1 MKQKFDIITSTCV
14 PLPLEN
20 VDTDQIIPAR
30 FLKATTKE
38 EKFFGDNLF
47 RDWRYHKDGTIV
59 EDFVLNNP
67 KYKGSILVAGKNFG
81 SGSSREHAAWAIA
94 GYGFRVVI
102 SSFFADIHKNNE
114 LNNFVLPVQVS
125 EAFLSELFSTIQD
138 NPDAQVEV
146 DLPNQTVT
154 NFTTGHAEHFD
165 INGYKKH
172 CLMNGLDDIDFLVAN
187 KDKIEQ
193 WEKRPPSI
201 SPCLGGV
208 SEASPKQGR
217 LVGSPFV
224 EIMDA
229 TLRDGEQTNGVS
241 FLPHEKLVMARK
253 LLSDVNVD
261 RIEIASARVSEGE
274 REAVTKICAYAQK
287 NGLLDR
293 VEVLGFVDGGKS
305 IDWIAECGGKVV
317 NLLAKGSLKHC
328 THQLH
333 KTPEEHISDILHE
346 VEYAASKGI
355 SVNLY
360 LEDWSNGMKDSP
372 EYVYQLMDELTA
384 NSQKQIARFMLPD
397 TLGVMNPLQVI
408 EYFRKMIKRYPE
420 THFDFHAHNDYDL
433 AVSNS
438 LAAVYSG
445 ARGLHVT
452 VNGLGERC
460 GNAPMASVQ
469 AILKDQFH
477 AKTNIVESQLNDL
490 SRMVESFSGIT
501 VAPNQPIVGENV
513 FTQVAGVHADGD
525 TKDKLYYNELMPER
539 FGRKREYALGK
550 NSGKANIAKNLEELG
565 LELTPEQTRR
575 VTERITELGDKKEIV
590 TQEDLPFIVSDVLK
604 HDSSDDKVKLISYV
618 VSTAYGLRPGANVK
632 VEINGHQYEAAGT
645 GDGQYDAFVKALRY
659 IYKKY
664 LDRTFPILANYQVT
678 IPPGGRTDA
687 LVQTII
693 TWNDNGKMIRTRG
706 LDADQTEAAIK
717 ATFKMLNI
725 IENEKLKD

>member
-1 MKQKFDIITSTCV
+1 
-14 PLPLEN
+14 
-20 VDTDQIIPAR
+20 
-30 FLKATTKE
+30 
-38 EKFFGDNLF
+38 
-47 RDWRYHKDGTIV
+47 
-59 EDFVLNNP
+59 
-67 KYKGSILVAGKNFG
+67 
-81 SGSSREHAAWAIA
+81 
-94 GYGFRVVI
+94 
-102 SSFFADIHKNNE
+102 
-114 LNNFVLPVQVS
+114 
-125 EAFLSELFSTIQD
+125 
-138 NPDAQVEV
+138 
-146 DLPNQTVT
+146 
-154 NFTTGHAEHFD
+154 
-165 INGYKKH
+165 
-172 CLMNGLDDIDFLVAN
+172 MNGLDDIDFLVAN

-539 FGRKREYALGK
+539 FGRKR
-550 NSGKANIAKNLEELG
+550 NW
-565 LELTPEQTRR
+565 
-575 VTERITELGDKKEIV
+575 
-590 TQEDLPFIVSDVLK
+590 LK
-604 HDSSDDKVKLISYV
+604 SSLSSKQPSFSV
-618 VSTAYGLRPGANVK
+618 R
-632 VEINGHQYEAAGT
+632 
-645 GDGQYDAFVKALRY
+645 
-659 IYKKY
+659 
-664 LDRTFPILANYQVT
+664 
-678 IPPGGRTDA
+678 
-687 LVQTII
+687 
-693 TWNDNGKMIRTRG
+693 
-706 LDADQTEAAIK
+706 
-717 ATFKMLNI
+717 
-725 IENEKLKD
+725 